1 MENVRPQHSLELPIV
16 CKLNDD
22 KRPHVTWGVEP
33 FYGFCHYAARWMHGW
48 VIHFCQIEIQYKSI
62 TSF

>member
-1 MENVRPQHSLELPIV
+1 VHLFHPYLKVDRINFLEMENVRPQHSLELPIV

-33 FYGFCHYAARWMHGW
+33 FYGFCHYAAR
-48 VIHFCQIEIQYKSI
+48 
-62 TSF
+62 